1 MASARR
7 STLYFVTLVVFG
19 GLAAAGWWWWHGP
32 RAEGLAREEAAGHLA
47 RLELCWLGEVGL
59 TADEGLARAT
69 GSALR
74 EAVTQS
80 DWPARCEPHRQS
92 LRGALAEA
100 KLDATAFDA
109 AIPIAWGEDGWR
121 APLRRA
127 LDAARALELP
137 ASEAGDVT
145 PPPAPFAAPTL
156 DALPRLEPA
165 TERAFEDAPAVS
177 FVLGTPEAET
187 TAAQICALADS
198 GPDLACGAPFRIEGR
213 ASLRPLPREAGAPVR
228 VFDLLSAADGTD
240 AGTLR
245 DASGESVSD
254 TLRPA
259 LVRPDA
265 VIGWRLQQVG
275 KPLLAVR
282 LRGDAEDT
290 RELDAPFV
298 GAGPVDALMAPGFS
312 AVRWEEPGKRALV
325 LAYPWTGDF
334 PGAPRALEAVGLLR
348 AACTLGDASA
358 LVSDEAGAAVVDV
371 WTGVDHARH
380 RVEAAGTRPRC
391 LPGAVSFL
399 DESDGEVT
407 VTRCDAAGCEATQA
421 RPAPPWEG
429 PWQTRSI
436 DLGTSLLHVFHG
448 EGLPT
453 FARVGEGALHLL
465 VDAPVGEPLLL
476 PHRGGAVLV
485 FASGDATRAVVID
498 AEGAGRA
505 PLLSGPSGS

>member
-1 MASARR
+1 MMDALSANEMSSAAPRDAADVPSLPPANGMDVEPPQAAGANCAAPPTQPPDRVDAEPASEVLGPPEAPEIIFAAPPTQPPERVDAKLW
-7 STLYFVTLVVFG
+7 SG
-19 GLAAAGWWWWHGP
+19 ASAAGWRLSCGTGGSGDKFRSP
-32 RAEGLAREEAAGHLA
+32 SGISIDSRE
-47 RLELCWLGEVGL
+47 
-59 TADEGLARAT
+59 
-69 GSALR
+69 
-74 EAVTQS
+74 
-80 DWPARCEPHRQS
+80 
-92 LRGALAEA
+92 
-100 KLDATAFDA
+100 
-109 AIPIAWGEDGWR
+109 
-121 APLRRA
+121 
-127 LDAARALELP
+127 RALE
-137 ASEAGDVT
+137 
-145 PPPAPFAAPTL
+145 AA
-156 DALPRLEPA
+156 
-165 TERAFEDAPAVS
+165 AFEDAPAVS

-505 PLLSGPSGS
+505 PLLSEPSGS